1 MLSIQII
8 CTGKLKEKFYID
20 AAAEYQKRLSSFC
33 RLTVTELS
41 EERLG
46 SDPSP
51 AQVEGALRREGEE
64 ILRRLPKA
72 AAVIAL
78 CVEGQSL
85 SSEALSRRMEAWAAQ
100 GYSQL
105 VFVIGSSYGLHSAVK
120 ERAQLRHSM
129 SAMTF
134 PHHLARV
141 MLLEQIYRGFK
152 ISEGSSYHK

>member
-51 AQVEGALRREGEE
+51 AQVEGALRWEGE
-64 ILRRLPKA
+64 
-72 AAVIAL
+72 
-78 CVEGQSL
+78 
-85 SSEALSRRMEAWAAQ
+85 
-100 GYSQL
+100 
-105 VFVIGSSYGLHSAVK
+105 
-120 ERAQLRHSM
+120 
-129 SAMTF
+129 
-134 PHHLARV
+134 
-141 MLLEQIYRGFK
+141 
-152 ISEGSSYHK
+152 